1 MTSAALGFRAHSG
14 WAVVVAVAGSPLSP
28 VVLHRQRVEL
38 VDSGLPK
45 QPYHAAEPLEL
56 KKAEALANRSVD
68 GARRLAPPALSA
80 GGARLKAPG
89 ARARA
94 AARTLHPRW
103 PPAA

>member
-14 WAVVVAVAGSPLSP
+14 WAVVVAVAGSPLAP

-56 KKAEALANRSVD
+56 KKAEALVNRSVA
-68 GARRLAPPALSA
+68 GARRLARQSLRAVVASLNAHGHEAVACGILLSS
-80 GGARLKAPG
+80 GRP
-89 ARARA
+89 
-94 AARTLHPRW
+94 
-103 PPAA
+103 